1 MPKNTVEPGRKT
13 VLFSIKP
20 EPTGSY
26 SAPSELSQSKSSTST
41 SPSTSTPLS
50 MSAPTTS
57 LPCKTPKA
65 AVTPILQSEL
75 DDALDE
81 FTRVAEEEAMEEEG
95 SNETQEMK
103 KPRRGRPPKVLQEKK
118 LSMAPSPPVINEVKK
133 DVPVNKSDGV
143 DQSRLI
149 ADLLRKYPKILKD
162 NKPVKIRMSV
172 VENGKPTVQV
182 ITLKPQG
189 VPSKPLYQQFNP
201 SSALKNLP
209 KVLLLGVLM
218 KIFHLMFLLFLINKK
233 CLLYKQKKY
242 KFLFKKFR
250 SRAGFFHLIS

>member
-20 EPTGSY
+20 ESTGSY

-41 SPSTSTPLS
+41 SLPLS
-50 MSAPTTS
+50 MSAHTTS
-57 LPCKTPKA
+57 PPCKTPKA

-103 KPRRGRPPKVLQEKK
+103 KPRRGRPPKVLQEKM
-118 LSMAPSPPVINEVKK
+118 LSMAPSPPVINEIKK
-133 DVPVNKSDGV
+133 EIPVTKSDGV
-143 DQSRLI
+143 DQSRMI
-149 ADLLRKYPKILKD
+149 ADLLKKYPKILKD

-172 VENGKPTVQV
+172 IENGKPTVQV

-189 VPSKPLYQQFNP
+189 APSKPVQQQFNP

-209 KVLLLGVLM
+209 KVE
-218 KIFHLMFLLFLINKK
+218 FD
-233 CLLYKQKKY
+233 
-242 KFLFKKFR
+242 
-250 SRAGFFHLIS
+250 